1 MPSILL
7 TSPAVE
13 PLAARRRT
21 RACAVAVWAA
31 RDGASFTRAALATT
45 PCVIGET
52 LDSLPA
58 GPTARWH
65 RADVTVKI
73 YGGALSSASDLAVLA
88 GANAAALRNAEGAWE
103 VIQFAEAELIGE
115 RTYRLSKLLRGQAG
129 SEWAMA
135 PLLGAGAPF
144 VLLDGHAVS
153 IASGIDARDRAM
165 ELRVVAAGR
174 DTADATAFALDVT
187 PGATALKPLTPVHLR
202 AARGSAGVT
211 LRWIRR
217 TRAEG
222 DSWSGEVPLGED
234 REAYEIDIMSGS
246 TVLRTLTSTAPAV
259 LYATADEIADF
270 GTTQTSLTVRAAQL
284 SATAGRGIAAQASLR
299 V

>member
-103 VIQFAEAELIGE
+103 VIQYAEAELIGE

-187 PGATALKPLTPVHLR
+187 PGATALKPLAPVHLR

-284 SATAGRGIAAQASLR
+284 SATAGRGFAAQASLR